1 MRDEGLDGKF
11 PSCLRASR
19 GFEEH
24 VSEPASD
31 QLDAASWDGRGVTLV
46 TGWWESN
53 HDSRLTIHESRYR
66 EVSRNEAAVI

>member
-11 PSCLRASR
+11 PSCLR
-19 GFEEH
+19 
-24 VSEPASD
+24 
-31 QLDAASWDGRGVTLV
+31 RGVTLV

-53 HDSRLTIHESRYR
+53 HGVVGVESRLTIHESRYR